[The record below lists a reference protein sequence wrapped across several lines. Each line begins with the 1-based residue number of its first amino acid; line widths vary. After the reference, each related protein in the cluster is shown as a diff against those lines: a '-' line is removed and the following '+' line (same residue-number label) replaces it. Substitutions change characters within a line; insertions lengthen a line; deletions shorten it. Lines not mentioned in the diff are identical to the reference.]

1 MLDRLLHHYL
11 FKSVVMLLL
20 FIAVVTLLAY
30 ILAPLLIPIIV
41 SFVLFA
47 VLEPISGS
55 LERQGMARS
64 TASLSVLLLLV
75 IVTVLAVYLLLP
87 QLSSQLSELKTQ
99 VPVIWQSL
107 TDFAEQVSAQINA
120 SLGLDVDT
128 GKLLEPVIH
137 QGNEFARDLL
147 LQASNFL
154 FSLSFMLVLIPIFT
168 FFLIRD
174 YRNMRNSLLDALP
187 NRSFELAWLIYHRV
201 AHQLQEYI
209 RGIMIQSLIMTL
221 VTSSGFYLIGLPSP
235 VLLGI
240 IAGVLNLIPYVGPL
254 LAMVL
259 PVLLALGH
267 TPLDMWLVLYAV
279 MVLLV
284 GQLID
289 NVIVVPSVIAHAVN
303 LHPVIVII
311 GIIIFGNLFGFIGMI
326 LAIPVLATVNIIFRG
341 LLQGMRTRAIFANQ
355 GLTESA
361 TQN

>member
-1 MLDRLLHHYL
+1 MFPKLFGHYL
-11 FKSVVMLLL
+11 FKSVFMLLV
-20 FIAVVTLLAY
+20 FITIVTLLAY

-47 VLEPISGS
+47 VLEPVSGS
-55 LERQGMARS
+55 LQRHGFPRA

-87 QLSSQLSELKTQ
+87 QLSAQLSVLKTQ
-99 VPVIWQSL
+99 VPIIWQSL
-107 TDFAEQVSAQINA
+107 SDFAQKISEQISAF
-120 SLGLDVDT
+120 LGLDIDT
-128 GKLLEPVIH
+128 GKILEPVIT
-137 QGNEFARDLL
+137 QGNVYAKKIL

-174 YRNMRNSLLDALP
+174 YRNMRNTLLDALP
-187 NRSFELAWLIYHRV
+187 NRSFELGWLIYHRV

-221 VTSSGFYLIGLPSP
+221 VTSSGFYIIGLQSP

-240 IAGVLNLIPYVGPL
+240 IAGVLNLIPYIGPL

-259 PVLLALGH
+259 PVLLALGQ
-267 TPLDMWLVLYAV
+267 TPLDLWLVLYAIS
-279 MVLLV
+279 VLLIA
-284 GQLID
+284 QLID
-289 NVIVVPSVIAHAVN
+289 NAIVVPAVIAHAVN

-326 LAIPVLATVNIIFRG
+326 LAIPTLATVNIIFRG
-341 LLQGMRTRAIFANQ
+341 LLQGLKTQDIFA
-355 GLTESA
+355 S
-361 TQN
+361 QNAGEAAQD